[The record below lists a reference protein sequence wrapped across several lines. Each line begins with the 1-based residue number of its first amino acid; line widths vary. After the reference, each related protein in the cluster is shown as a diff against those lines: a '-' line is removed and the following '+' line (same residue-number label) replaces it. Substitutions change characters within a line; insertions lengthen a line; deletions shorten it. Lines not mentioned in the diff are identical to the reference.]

1 MSRFSLL
8 AIPLLAFSVSVAHA
22 QPSCSSQ
29 FCIGWS
35 SISGGGGLESE
46 SAEGTW
52 RLSGSIGE
60 WDASGTGELQSESWR
75 LTGGFWAVTLTEPP
89 DEIFRDAFQVIVGD
103 GQSQR
108 SRRNLR

>member
-1 MSRFSLL
+1 MRRGSFL
-8 AIPLLAFSVSVAHA
+8 AISLLAFSASVAQA

-35 SISGGGGLESE
+35 SINGGGLESE
-46 SAEGTW
+46 SVEGTW